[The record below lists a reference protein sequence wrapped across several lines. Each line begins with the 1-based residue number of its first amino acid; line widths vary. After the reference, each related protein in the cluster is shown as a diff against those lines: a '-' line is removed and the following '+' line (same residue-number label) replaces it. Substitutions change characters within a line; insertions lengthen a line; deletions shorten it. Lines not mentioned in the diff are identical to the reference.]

1 MTNDVILNWDISGQE
16 GSDVA
21 QQILRP
27 DQLSL
32 VKPPSLFK
40 ASNFVD
46 RKIKPAFSTE
56 WGALYNSDCLEM
68 LPHIRSE
75 SVDTVFADPPFNL
88 QKLYGSKVTD
98 DLAEHE
104 YVEWC
109 HKWIAECVR
118 IVKPGGAIFLY
129 NLPKWN
135 ILLGAELTRLGLNF
149 RHWIAVSIKFGLPI
163 TGRLYPSHYSL
174 LYYTKGKPK
183 TFRKIRTPIELCR
196 HCGRE
201 VKDYGGHR
209 DAMNPLGVN
218 LTDVWTDVP
227 PVRHKKFKSEKR
239 SANQLSTKILD
250 RVIEVSTNQYDVV
263 LDPFGG
269 AGTTFAVAERK
280 LRHWIGCE
288 IEPEYVEVI
297 QDRLL
302 SKDIGH
308 HSNDDVIEG

>member
-1 MTNDVILNWDISGQE
+1 MNSVILKSDIFENEES
-16 GSDVA
+16 SVA
-21 QQILRP
+21 QQILQP
-27 DQLSL
+27 AQLSL
-32 VKPPSLFK
+32 IKPPATFRPSD
-40 ASNFVD
+40 FVTG
-46 RKIKPAFSTE
+46 KGKPSFTTD
-56 WGALYNSDCLEM
+56 WGALYSADCLDV
-68 LPHIRSE
+68 LPRIKSE
-75 SVDTVFADPPFNL
+75 SVDTIFADPPFNL
-88 QKLYGSKVTD
+88 QKLYGSKVSD

-109 HKWIAECVR
+109 YKWIAECER
-118 IVKPGGAIFLY
+118 IVKPGGAIFIY

-135 ILLGAELTRLGLNF
+135 MLLGAELTRLGLNF

-174 LYYTKGKPK
+174 LYFTKGKPK

-196 HCGRE
+196 HCDRE

-218 LTDVWTDVP
+218 LTDVWVDVP

-250 RVIEVSTNQYDVV
+250 RVIELTTNQYDVV

-280 LRHWIGCE
+280 MRHWIGCE
-288 IEPEYVEVI
+288 IEPEYSEVI

-302 SKDIGH
+302 NKDIGH
-308 HSNDDVIEG
+308 HHNDDVIEG

>member
-1 MTNDVILNWDISGQE
+1 MPNSVILNWDISDE
-16 GSDVA
+16 KESTVA
-21 QQILRP
+21 QQILQP
-27 DQLSL
+27 AQLSL
-32 VKPPSLFK
+32 IKPPAIFK
-40 ASNFVD
+40 PSDHVAG
-46 RKIKPAFSTE
+46 KIRPAFVTE
-56 WGALYNSDCLEM
+56 WGALYNNDCLKV
-68 LPHIRSE
+68 LPNIRSE
-75 SVDTVFADPPFNL
+75 SIDTVFADPPFNL
-88 QKLYGSKVTD
+88 QKLYGSKVND

-104 YVEWC
+104 YIEWC
-109 HKWIAECVR
+109 HQWIAECVR
-118 IVKPGGAIFLY
+118 ILKPGGAIFIY

-196 HCGRE
+196 HCDGE

-218 LTDVWTDVP
+218 LTDVWVDVP

-250 RVIEVSTNQYDVV
+250 RVIELTTHQYEVV
-263 LDPFGG
+263 FDPFGG

-280 LRHWIGCE
+280 QRHWLGCE
-288 IEPEYVEVI
+288 IESEYVDVI
-297 QDRLL
+297 KDRLL

-308 HSNDDVIEG
+308 HQNTDVIEG